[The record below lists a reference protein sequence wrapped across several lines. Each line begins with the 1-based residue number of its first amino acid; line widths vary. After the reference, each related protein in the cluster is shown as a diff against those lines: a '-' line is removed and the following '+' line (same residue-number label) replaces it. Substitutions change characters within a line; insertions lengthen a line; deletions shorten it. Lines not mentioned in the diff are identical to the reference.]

1 MEGNVRIVEAAI
13 LSAVGLVDKPGHTG
27 AIVEAR
33 ARLSTRI
40 RAKIPYGKNL
50 GCGCHRGMCQ
60 RVNIARGAFEEAL
73 EAEAEVLVIK
83 GEYSGALASKKR
95 GSMTL
100 TDTKEALIVETS
112 LPDMT
117 LSRDLLA
124 QAESTKIIARPVFNQ
139 GASEFVESGDVAH
152 YQKMHLRA
160 IVLGATDDAAGWP
173 EIELIELEAREKK
186 DEVRVWL

>member
-1 MEGNVRIVEAAI
+1 
-13 LSAVGLVDKPGHTG
+13 
-27 AIVEAR
+27 
-33 ARLSTRI
+33 
-40 RAKIPYGKNL
+40 
-50 GCGCHRGMCQ
+50 MCQ

-139 GASEFVESGDVAH
+139 GAS
-152 YQKMHLRA
+152 
-160 IVLGATDDAAGWP
+160 
-173 EIELIELEAREKK
+173 
-186 DEVRVWL
+186 RVC